1 MDVGGRRRSQ
11 RASATRRRRSRSP
24 REPEGRQLENETV
37 GRPSK
42 LTAEVQ
48 TRVCEAV
55 RAGNYLDVAAEYGG
69 IGEAT
74 FHRWMSRGGKE
85 SKGTYRDFRTAVE
98 KAERDAEVALVATWR
113 RQAIDNWQAAAALL
127 ERRYGRRWGRRQ
139 TIEAVVQEELR
150 VALEKLRAVLDPLT
164 FRKVIETLASSG
176 SGDGAEGGVVEG

>member
-1 MDVGGRRRSQ
+1 M
-11 RASATRRRRSRSP
+11 
-24 REPEGRQLENETV
+24 

-42 LTAEVQ
+42 LTAEAQ
-48 TRVCEAV
+48 TRICEAV

-69 IGEAT
+69 IGQAT
-74 FHRWMSRGGKE
+74 FHRWMSRGAKE
-85 SKGTYRDFRTAVE
+85 TRGAYRDFRTAVE

-150 VALEKLRAVLDPLT
+150 VALEKLRAVLDPST
-164 FRKVIETLASSG
+164 FRVVIETLSGPSGGEGDSSG
-176 SGDGAEGGVVEG
+176 VGAG